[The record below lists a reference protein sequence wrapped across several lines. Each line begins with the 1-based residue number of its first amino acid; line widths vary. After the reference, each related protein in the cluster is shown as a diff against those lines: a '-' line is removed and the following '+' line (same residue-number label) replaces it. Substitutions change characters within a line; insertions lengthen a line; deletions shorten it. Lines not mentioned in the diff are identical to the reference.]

1 MDFVQKD
8 HLKNHTSFY
17 SCISKL
23 AMAGEKAGLSV
34 EEMMELLRAG
44 LRVDQ
49 LLDLI
54 AWRLEAQTPIP
65 PGLPRGKS
73 RSGFRAL

>member
-8 HLKNHTSFY
+8 HLKKRASFY
-17 SCISKL
+17 SAISKL
-23 AMAGEKAGLSV
+23 AAAGEKAGLSV
-34 EEMMELLRAG
+34 EEMIELLRAG

-54 AWRLEAQTPIP
+54 ASRLEAHTPIHLGP
-65 PGLPRGKS
+65 PHKATRLY
-73 RSGFRAL
+73 LN